1 MLFIIRLNLIVL
13 LWSIQTISVGQKIDS
28 LEWISKQ
35 KDDTV
40 KVKFLIRFSKSF
52 RETDNSKTLELGI
65 AAKSLSKKL
74 KFAKGIFK
82 SNDNLSIIYNNR
94 EQFGQSLKV
103 IREMLDLSDSI
114 NTLWGPILN
123 RSRSIM
129 KFWSYSLSQ
138 VRANYMQGVLG
149 KWPIRTPL

>member
-1 MLFIIRLNLIVL
+1 MMITRLNLVILL

-28 LEWISKQ
+28 LEWINKQ
-35 KDDTV
+35 KDDTLKV
-40 KVKFLIRFSKSF
+40 KVLIRFSKSF
-52 RETDNSKTLELGI
+52 RETDHSKSLELGI

-103 IREMLDLSDSI
+103 I
-114 NTLWGPILN
+114 
-123 RSRSIM
+123 
-129 KFWSYSLSQ
+129 
-138 VRANYMQGVLG
+138 
-149 KWPIRTPL
+149 